1 MGRGSQLTENCDIA
15 VAPLRL
21 ESITVKHGEVVDC
34 LSFSYRDREKLPH
47 TAGPWGGRGGQEIT
61 INLGPSEFVTEV
73 HGEYGSY
80 YGHNSIANLTF
91 VTNRGRH
98 GPFGI
103 VDTSGWDR
111 FSVPIKNNSSIVGFF
126 ARTGDSYLSAI
137 GVYVR
142 PF

>member
-21 ESITVKHGEVVDC
+21 ESITVKHGDVVDC

-98 GPFGI
+98 GPFGE